1 MCNQGNDNKFLRM
14 RSDELSKTLSEYARE
29 RRGEIADIAY
39 AASVMIAVLA
49 AKVSA
54 FEDDGK

>member
-14 RSDELSKTLSEYARE
+14 SANELSKTLSEYARE
-29 RRGEIADIAY
+29 RRGEIADITY

-49 AKVSA
+49 AKVSTL
-54 FEDDGK
+54 EDDGK